1 MGRSVTPPVRIEIED
16 RSGYKWQ
23 TRFPFSPS
31 HKNLVEWITTFD
43 QSVLTGVNKHLG
55 PDSVISSAKL
65 VSQRRAN
72 KGEILQS
79 YTNKI

>member
-1 MGRSVTPPVRIEIED
+1 MGRSITPPVRVEVID

-23 TRFPFSPS
+23 TVFPFSPT
-31 HKNLVEWITTFD
+31 HKNFVEWINTFD

-55 PDSVISSAKL
+55 PDCIIASATL
-65 VSQRRAN
+65 VSQRRVN